1 MGYEISID
9 SIKKDMQK
17 GSQIEANSTIL
28 TNFLIISFVFCCKI
42 ELFQYQLMKLM
53 LVVNENAKI
62 IDFLVLPLTWVEKLR
77 LTLRLFLNEKCNL
90 FLRIKNMI

>member
-42 ELFQYQLMKLM
+42 ELFQYQLMELM

-62 IDFLVLPLTWVEKLR
+62 IDFFVLPG
-77 LTLRLFLNEKCNL
+77 
-90 FLRIKNMI
+90 